1 MSDKRPSPIAGTW
14 YPGNPKV
21 LKQSIDQQLSS
32 AEINPIEGT
41 VFGIVVPHAG
51 HRYSGHVAAHAFRC
65 FDGLEPDIVAVVSPL
80 HSPETGD
87 VFSTA
92 HDAYV
97 TPLGEIP
104 VDHETLDRI
113 IESVSDKVRFKKIH
127 RDSEHSLEI
136 ELPFLQRVLTKPF
149 HLLPLMILR
158 QTQSIAET
166 VGHAIADVLKG
177 KSALLVASSDLSHF
191 YQASIA
197 RQLDETVLARLEA
210 LDPTGVLNVE
220 KEGVGFACGRGAIA
234 SVLWAA
240 QDLGADR
247 VKILKYAHSGD
258 VTGDDHSV
266 VGYGSA
272 VIFRASKS

>member
-1 MSDKRPSPIAGTW
+1 MSDNRPSPIAGTW
-14 YPGNPKV
+14 YPGNPDV
-21 LKQSIDQQLSS
+21 LKQSIDQYLSS
-32 AEINPIEGT
+32 AEILPIDGE
-41 VFGIVVPHAG
+41 VIGIVAPHAG
-51 HRYSGHVAAHAFRC
+51 HRYSGHVAAHAFQC
-65 FDGLEPDIVAVVSPL
+65 FSGLEPEVVAVLSPL
-80 HSPETGD
+80 HSPATGD
-87 VFSTA
+87 VFSTT

-113 IESVSDKVRFKKIH
+113 RDTLSEGVDFQKIR

-149 HLLPLMILR
+149 HLLPLMILH
-158 QTQSIAET
+158 QTHFIAET
-166 VGHAIADVLKG
+166 LGHALAKVLKI

-191 YQASIA
+191 YQASVA
-197 RQLDETVLARLEA
+197 RQLDETVLNRLEA
-210 LDPTGVLNVE
+210 FDPSGVINVE

-234 SVLWAA
+234 CALWAA
-240 QDLGADR
+240 QDMGANQVR
-247 VKILKYAHSGD
+247 ILKYAHSGD

-272 VIFRASKS
+272 VIFKSKDG